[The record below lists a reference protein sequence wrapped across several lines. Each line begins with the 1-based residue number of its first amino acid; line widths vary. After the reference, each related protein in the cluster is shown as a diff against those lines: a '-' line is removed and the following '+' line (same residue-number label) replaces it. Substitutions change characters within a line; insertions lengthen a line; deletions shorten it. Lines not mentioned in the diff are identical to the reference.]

1 MYNDWVVLSMFC
13 CLITAISFITM
24 KYLSETKC
32 KIKNII
38 FLTFFLATFMILLY
52 IPFDKNFITDI
63 NKNFT
68 MKDLLLV
75 FLFTVLLIIS
85 RFLITYTF
93 KVSPNIG
100 YTHLIINTN
109 IIITLIASYFL
120 FNEQINYQSF
130 AGMFITLVGLFIT
143 IMYSY

>member
-1 MYNDWVVLSMFC
+1 MYSDWVVLSILC

-24 KYLSETKC
+24 KYLSGTNCE
-32 KIKNII
+32 IKNII

-63 NKNFT
+63 SKNFT
-68 MKDLLLV
+68 MKDSLLV

-100 YTHLIINTN
+100 YTHLIINAN
-109 IIITLIASYFL
+109 IIITLIASYLL
-120 FNEQINYQSF
+120 FNEKINYQSF
-130 AGMFITLVGLFIT
+130 IGMLITLVGLAIT
-143 IMYSY
+143 ILYSS